1 MSLPDAIAPGIYATC
16 RHAGRWRKL
25 IARMFLG
32 DLTGEQQNDLLDHV
46 RHCSSCRRHYHRHLT
61 VERTLVQERD
71 QPTHFERER
80 LAQRIFAEA
89 RLRDREMELKQKVQ
103 PWRRRAWIWS
113 ASMAV
118 LLLVGA
124 GVLWRQLRT
133 PPAKE
138 LTPKGIATTTRPMVG
153 LRVLRLFE
161 QEQDG
166 QRALAAPLPPVRPG
180 KLRRLRLGDSMVLL
194 YTNRGARRFAFVVG
208 VGPDWEPRWYFPSP
222 PEARSVP
229 LSPGV
234 VDRPFGDPVR
244 LRVNHTKGRLTI
256 FGLFSDRPLTMKQ
269 VSLALERAEGHGRP
283 PWQHGR
289 LQLPGNVQQV
299 RLHYLL
305 EPDP

>member
-1 MSLPDAIAPGIYATC
+1 MSLSDAIAPSTYAC

-32 DLTGEQQNDLLDHV
+32 DLSGEQQNDLLDHV
-46 RHCSSCRRHYHRHLT
+46 RHCPSCRHNYRRHLT
-61 VERTLVQERD
+61 VERALVHEQD

-89 RLRDREMELKQKVQ
+89 RLRDREMKMEQEER

-113 ASMAV
+113 ASVAL
-118 LLLVGA
+118 LLLVSA

-133 PPAKE
+133 SPAEE
-138 LTPKGIATTTRPMVG
+138 LTPKGIATTTRSTVG
-153 LRVLRLFE
+153 LRVLRLFA

-180 KLRRLRLGDSMVLL
+180 KLGRLRLGDSMVLL

-208 VGPDWEPRWYFPSP
+208 VGSDWKPLWYFPSP
-222 PEARSVP
+222 PENRSVP
-229 LSPGV
+229 LLPGV

-244 LRVNHTKGRLTI
+244 LSVNHAKGRLTI
-256 FGLFSDRPLTMKQ
+256 FGLFSDRPLTMKE
-269 VSLALERAEGHGRP
+269 VSLALERAESQGQM
-283 PWQHGR
+283 PWQHKR
-289 LQLPGNVQQV
+289 LQLPRSVLQV